1 MNWSRVTQFSIAVD
15 RIFSIKRSQ
24 SLVLFRVEL
33 SCRMSQQL
41 GQIKSI
47 AVLRKKLNLTA
58 AISSE
63 KPQFGH

>member
-1 MNWSRVTQFSIAVD
+1 MNWSRVTQFSIAAD

-33 SCRMSQQL
+33 SCRMSPQL